1 MSPTPLLT
9 ALIVG
14 SVAVG
19 QESSPSTE
27 ERYRPII
34 QQIEQALPAWLTEA
48 PDCLRWP
55 DCMTESKDTQKAVEL
70 LKDSLAT
77 DERLIRAGR
86 RGWHRCIKPEFARP
100 ADQAQKRYPAVHK
113 LKDSLR
119 SCPDK
124 CVNVICHDRFG
135 DVQKMSWGFAEYC
148 WTIEGRARP

>member
-86 RGWHRCIKPEFARP
+86 RVAPLHQTRGCATSGPGPEAISGSP
-100 ADQAQKRYPAVHK
+100 QAKR
-113 LKDSLR
+113 
-119 SCPDK
+119 
-124 CVNVICHDRFG
+124 
-135 DVQKMSWGFAEYC
+135 
-148 WTIEGRARP
+148 